1 VMLTDYGTD
10 SIYVGIIKGAM
21 YSAFPEIRIDAIT
34 NGIPPYDI
42 VTGAYLLAE
51 AAPVFPKG
59 TVFCC
64 VVDPGVGT
72 KRRSIALATE
82 SGHYFVSPDNGL
94 LTLIAERLGVKEI
107 RECTNKALW
116 RSETTSTVF
125 HGRDIYGPVT
135 AALAKGVP
143 FSEVG
148 EKLDKLVA
156 IELPTSV
163 VEGDTARGSVMR
175 GDPYG
180 NLVTTITGRDLEK
193 LGIKKGDT
201 VEVTI
206 GASSYTAPF
215 VNTYAMVPEGQ
226 RLIVLQSSGFVE
238 CAVNRGNL
246 EQELGEAPRATV
258 ILKKA
263 K

>member
-1 VMLTDYGTD
+1 
-10 SIYVGIIKGAM
+10 
-21 YSAFPEIRIDAIT
+21 
-34 NGIPPYDI
+34 
-42 VTGAYLLAE
+42 
-51 AAPVFPKG
+51 
-59 TVFCC
+59 
-64 VVDPGVGT
+64 
-72 KRRSIALATE
+72 
-82 SGHYFVSPDNGL
+82 
-94 LTLIAERLGVKEI
+94 
-107 RECTNKALW
+107 
-116 RSETTSTVF
+116 
-125 HGRDIYGPVT
+125 
-135 AALAKGVP
+135 
-143 FSEVG
+143 
-148 EKLDKLVA
+148 
-156 IELPTSV
+156 
-163 VEGDTARGSVMR
+163 MR